1 MYKILFDTNTLLD
14 FLISEREENHAAQRI
29 MKLAAEEKL
38 EGCVSPISLLNIF
51 YILRKQRTEQERK
64 EIIESFLDILTL
76 VELDID
82 TMRLGIYVSIDDYED
97 GIQYLSAKKVNAD
110 FIITRDRQFRDYDLD
125 IQRISSIEFIEQVC
139 SDTNILS

>member
-1 MYKILFDTNTLLD
+1 
-14 FLISEREENHAAQRI
+14 
-29 MKLAAEEKL
+29 
-38 EGCVSPISLLNIF
+38 
-51 YILRKQRTEQERK
+51 
-64 EIIESFLDILTL
+64 
-76 VELDID
+76 
-82 TMRLGIYVSIDDYED
+82 MRLGLYVSIDDYED